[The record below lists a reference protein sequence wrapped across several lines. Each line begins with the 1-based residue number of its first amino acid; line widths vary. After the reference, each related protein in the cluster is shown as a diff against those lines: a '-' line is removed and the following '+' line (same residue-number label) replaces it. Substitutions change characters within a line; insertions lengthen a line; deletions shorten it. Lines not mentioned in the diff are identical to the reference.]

1 MPSRIAFLRGAV
13 AEPFSGPVV
22 ELSCDSIAVVLRE
35 VFHALAVG
43 KILPDQAVL
52 RTIATT
58 ASWLS
63 IVHPHRPPQTP
74 NANIVKECP

>member
-1 MPSRIAFLRGAV
+1 MREEIRRQLGNLSFLR
-13 AEPFSGPVV
+13 
-22 ELSCDSIAVVLRE
+22 VLDAMRRAAPSVPE
-35 VFHALAVG
+35 NSE
-43 KILPDQAVL
+43 L

-63 IVHPHRPPQTP
+63 IVHPHRPPQTA